1 MSVALNVDD
10 RSWEVGS
17 SRFFHAFFSTIAVRL
32 EDGRWGSRFPR
43 LMRDLYSGSLPGEA
57 AAEALREL
65 DEVQRGL
72 FALPPSDVVWDA
84 ENRDANPPWGD
95 RIAPT
100 VTNLGNYWWT
110 SDGRELFGVLREAF
124 VAARERGEPVV
135 VG

>member
-1 MSVALNVDD
+1 MTVALNVDE
-10 RSWEVGS
+10 RSWEIGS
-17 SRFFHAFFSTIAVRL
+17 SRFLHAFFSTVAVRL

-43 LMRDLYSGSLPGEA
+43 LMRELYAGSLSPEA
-57 AAEALREL
+57 AGEALREL

-72 FALPPSDVVWDA
+72 FALPPDDVVWDA
-84 ENRDANPPWGD
+84 ENREARPPWGD

-110 SDGRELFGVLREAF
+110 SDGRELFGVLREAL
-124 VAARERGEPVV
+124 VSARDGGQPVT